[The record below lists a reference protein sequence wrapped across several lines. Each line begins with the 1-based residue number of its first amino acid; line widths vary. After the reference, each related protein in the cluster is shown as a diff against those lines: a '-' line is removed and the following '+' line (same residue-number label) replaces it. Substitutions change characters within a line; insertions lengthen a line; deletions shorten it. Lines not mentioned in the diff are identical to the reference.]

1 VSRWGALR
9 AYTSLPAAT
18 GRRFLVVTLVGR
30 IPATM
35 GQLGALLLVG
45 GATQS
50 LTLGGATAAAFAVG
64 QAAGGPVVGRAADR
78 YGHRPAGLAAALSH
92 TAALVLLVVCV
103 GAGAPAWASL
113 TSSAIAGF
121 SVPQVGPLS
130 RARWTALAH
139 RGRLPAD
146 RLPTAMSFEGTGD
159 EIAFVLGPALVGVI
173 ATAASPRTAVLVAA
187 GLTVTTCVAFA
198 LHGTATLVGGGRG
211 GSAAAGA
218 RVPPV
223 PVLLLAVA
231 LTGLGCYF
239 GSTQAGVAW
248 RAEAAGA
255 GGAAGLIYAVLG
267 LSSALAGVLV
277 PMLPASLSLVR
288 RLWAGFVLL
297 GVLSLPLA
305 IIGGSNAGD
314 LWVLALL
321 IAFPGVT
328 IAPIL
333 VTAYTLA
340 EMAVPVERIS
350 WVMTLLTSSVVVGY
364 AIGALVSGS
373 LADRYGPAAPF
384 LIALAASGVGAAA
397 GTLGRRRLAALR
409 PGTAAAGGAHAR

>member
-1 VSRWGALR
+1 MSRWGALR

-139 RGRLPAD
+139 RGRL
-146 RLPTAMSFEGTGD
+146 RRPTAF
-159 EIAFVLGPALVGVI
+159 P
-173 ATAASPRTAVLVAA
+173 PR
-187 GLTVTTCVAFA
+187 
-198 LHGTATLVGGGRG
+198 
-211 GSAAAGA
+211 
-218 RVPPV
+218 
-223 PVLLLAVA
+223 
-231 LTGLGCYF
+231 
-239 GSTQAGVAW
+239 
-248 RAEAAGA
+248 
-255 GGAAGLIYAVLG
+255 
-267 LSSALAGVLV
+267 
-277 PMLPASLSLVR
+277 
-288 RLWAGFVLL
+288 
-297 GVLSLPLA
+297 
-305 IIGGSNAGD
+305 
-314 LWVLALL
+314 
-321 IAFPGVT
+321 
-328 IAPIL
+328 
-333 VTAYTLA
+333 
-340 EMAVPVERIS
+340 
-350 WVMTLLTSSVVVGY
+350 
-364 AIGALVSGS
+364 
-373 LADRYGPAAPF
+373 
-384 LIALAASGVGAAA
+384 
-397 GTLGRRRLAALR
+397 
-409 PGTAAAGGAHAR
+409 

>member
-1 VSRWGALR
+1 MSRWNALR

-18 GRRFLVVTLVGR
+18 GRWFLVVTLVGR

-35 GQLGALLLVG
+35 GQLGALLLVS

-64 QAAGGPVVGRAADR
+64 QAAGGPVVGRTADR

-103 GAGAPAWASL
+103 GAGAPPWAWLAS
-113 TSSAIAGF
+113 SVVAGF

-159 EIAFVLGPALVGVI
+159 ELAFVLGPALVGLI

-198 LHGTATLVGGGRG
+198 LHATATLVGGGRG
-211 GSAAAGA
+211 GDAAAGVRA
-218 RVPPV
+218 PLA
-223 PVLLLAVA
+223 PVLLLAA
-231 LTGLGCYF
+231 GLTGLGCYF
-239 GSTQAGVAW
+239 GSTQAGVTW
-248 RAEAAGA
+248 RAEDAGA
-255 GGAAGLIYAVLG
+255 GGAAGLIYAILG

-288 RLWAGFVLL
+288 RLQGGFVLL

-305 IIGGSNAGD
+305 ITGGLNAGD
-314 LWVLALL
+314 LWVPALL
-321 IAFPGVT
+321 IALPGVT

-350 WVMTLLTSSVVVGY
+350 WVMTLLTSSVVIGY
-364 AIGALVSGS
+364 AIGALLSGS

-384 LIALAASGVGAAA
+384 LISLAATGIGAAA
-397 GTLGRRRLAALR
+397 GTFGRRRLAALR
-409 PGTAAAGGAHAR
+409 PDPVVGGPGRV